1 MKVDESTIGQAHFG
15 NAPGKFEHGP
25 YWLKKAVSQC
35 PLIMSTETNPP
46 PPTHHPNWQ
55 GMLKTTLNFKPF

>member
-25 YWLKKAVSQC
+25 YWLKKA
-35 PLIMSTETNPP
+35 
-46 PPTHHPNWQ
+46 
-55 GMLKTTLNFKPF
+55 KTTKKVALKYIQNRIYLPKV